1 MSKTNINLDNMG
13 NELDKIINNEFNRAA
28 KAVATKADEKAE
40 KIREYRAEAS
50 RLASMANKRLKRLEN
65 AGLIDS
71 PAYKKWLESGGE
83 KFGVRGKTYN
93 EVQKE
98 VARMKKFIDSQTST
112 IRGVNSQL
120 KEMAQ
125 NTGIKYSSLKDL
137 RSKAGK
143 FFELAS
149 KVEQYLRTV
158 DDMASAIGYQKI
170 WQAIN
175 KYVQKNKTDL
185 ASSKTNID
193 SMVSEVTKAMN
204 VFDERIEMSGTEYTG
219 WFKLPK
225 D

>member
-1 MSKTNINLDNMG
+1 MG
-13 NELDKIINNEFNRAA
+13 NELDKIISDEFNRAA

-40 KIREYRAEAS
+40 KIRNYRAEAS

-65 AGLIDS
+65 AGLADS
-71 PAYKKWLESGGE
+71 PAYKKWLEGGGE

-204 VFDERIEMSGTEYTG
+204 VFDERIDMSGTDYTG

>member
-1 MSKTNINLDNMG
+1 MSKTNINIDNMG

-28 KAVATKADEKAE
+28 KAVAAKADEKAE
-40 KIREYRAEAS
+40 KIRNYRAEAS

-65 AGLIDS
+65 AGLADS
-71 PAYKKWLESGGE
+71 PAYKKWLEGGGE

-204 VFDERIEMSGTEYTG
+204 VFDERIDMAGTDYTG